1 MRHNKH
7 STKTTESRFLG
18 TISASSIRNL
28 LPSQIFDFLFYLFQ
42 FSNSEFFPFL
52 GNKVFWFFHFTGE
65 FCCSKSVWARS
76 IFVLLLNGVFFYF
89 YFFFK
94 FFCMFELIGYW
105 FIYFDWLLRKYWKW
119 NYIMTILQLNPYFK
133 INSWIYRGILGV
145 LVKNSLNLISFS
157 PIPPNFERNENLR
170 F

>member
-7 STKTTESRFLG
+7 NTETTESHFLG
-18 TISASSIRNL
+18 TISTSSIWNL
-28 LPSQIFDFLFYLFQ
+28 LPSQNFDFLSYLFQ
-42 FSNSEFFPFL
+42 FLDFEFSVFW
-52 GNKVFWFFHFTGE
+52 GNKVFWLFHFTSE
-65 FCCSKSVWARS
+65 FCCFESVWVRS
-76 IFVLLLNGVFFYF
+76 IFVLLLNG
-89 YFFFK
+89 FFF